1 VQPLPTP
8 TSIYSQA
15 GPSPA
20 LLKELRTPS
29 QKVTPHSRNSS
40 APVEGLGSRNDRR
53 TSRASGSLSAQLGGI
68 SKRRSSTNSQIPI
81 MTSFAAQ
88 PSGLRLRVDGSSGD
102 MDDLDPYSMPRT
114 PRSPPRKMSNFF
126 GWKNS
131 RSPGGDSPSTN
142 FSERSSSLPVSPMP
156 AQEHQNGY
164 PTAPR
169 LAPPAALD
177 VRRANAAA
185 QPGYYVPQTPSLPTP
200 PVSSSHMAELER
212 ELQEISAELANSIK
226 REMEL
231 EDEVERA
238 RSEPPPAVE
247 GSRRTSDYYSDSG
260 AGSVRY
266 PLGDNDGKIEQ
277 LERLRRTAEQEKAQ
291 LKLDMSQR
299 LQDALRQRREI
310 EEKANS
316 LHEHLRSQAKGQED
330 AAKVQE
336 MESAIGE
343 AQRKLS
349 EERQFR
355 ENFQDLVAG
364 MREEIEQYRL
374 ERDNL
379 RDEVVPQLQSRIDGL
394 EHDATNSQTLTYEHT
409 RMQQELQAMKDENQ
423 TLLNARR
430 VQADMQQQQ
439 ARFGSI
445 TEEGVPPIPSSPSI
459 GGLTRSKSFAN
470 RGAGGRTSRSNSASG
485 ERSLSRAE
493 SVKEKTSETREALA
507 QKVKDI
513 ESQRDALHKA
523 LKSLLDRH
531 VYNEKQQAKRLKLLE
546 KERDRFM
553 SLTPRRSAFHTEV
566 KHLKEEVTTL
576 RRRGDEALD
585 QKWRC
590 EKGLGGLK
598 MDLDRANQETAS
610 LRALLQERDIFV
622 PDRPGSRGGSAGPTS
637 SGSLDKAYS
646 ELRTTQ
652 ALSIARIRDME
663 SGNDAGASRTLE
675 LLKQSISDAENE
687 RDRAQVQAEEY
698 RQQAKTLRKS
708 ELEHLTKEKSLA
720 SELYASAQRMDEL
733 ADQVQIQLLSNSQ
746 LRQKLAEAIE
756 RGEKDQKSSSG
767 KISQMQ
773 RKLRELED
781 KLMAAQQHSE
791 ETVNIHEAEAKQIED
806 AHNSQLQRATGALLS
821 PRTPL
826 FAMRSPKLDRTTS
839 GAGISIGEATKTAAL
854 VLRVQELEKA
864 LTDADKE
871 MGEVVSRMNLAQME
885 VAELQSERYG
895 WSRTSSARSLAN
907 TERRDEAMM
916 RTRRLQT
923 EIVDER
929 SKVKQLMS
937 KSA

>member
-1 VQPLPTP
+1 VLPLPTP

-20 LLKELRTPS
+20 LLKELQTTAP
-29 QKVTPHSRNSS
+29 KVIPHSRNSS
-40 APVEGLGSRNDRR
+40 TSTEGLDSRNDRR
-53 TSRASGSLSAQLGGI
+53 TSRTPARLSAQLEGI
-68 SKRRSSTNSQIPI
+68 SKRRSHANGHNPT
-81 MTSFAAQ
+81 MTSFATQ
-88 PSGLRLRVDGSSGD
+88 PSGLRLHIDGTSRHID
-102 MDDLDPYSMPRT
+102 NLDPYSIPRT
-114 PRSPPRKMSNFF
+114 PKSPPRKISNFF

-156 AQEHQNGY
+156 VQEHQNGFSS
-164 PTAPR
+164 APR

-177 VRRANAAA
+177 VRRANAVAHV
-185 QPGYYVPQTPSLPTP
+185 GYYAPATPSLPTP
-200 PVSSSHMAELER
+200 PASSSHMAELER

-238 RSEPPPAVE
+238 RSEPPPPAVE
-247 GSRRTSDYYSDSG
+247 ASRRTSDYYSDSG

-266 PLGDNDGKIEQ
+266 PFGDNDGKIEQ

-299 LQDALRQRREI
+299 LQDALRQRREV
-310 EEKANS
+310 EEKAQS
-316 LHEHLRSQAKGQED
+316 
-330 AAKVQE
+330 VQE
-336 MESAIGE
+336 MESALGE

-355 ENFQDLVAG
+355 ENFQDLVAS

-379 RDEVVPQLQSRIDGL
+379 RDEIVPQLQSRIEGL

-409 RMQQELQAMKDENQ
+409 RMQQELQAMKDENH

-445 TEEGVPPIPSSPSI
+445 TEEGVPPIPGSPI
-459 GGLTRSKSFAN
+459 LGGLARSKSFAN
-470 RGAGGRTSRSNSASG
+470 RGGRTSRSNSASG

-493 SVKEKTSETREALA
+493 SVKDKTFDTREALT

-513 ESQRDALHKA
+513 ETQRDALHKA
-523 LKSLLDRH
+523 LKSMLDRH
-531 VYNEKQQAKRLKLLE
+531 VYNERQQAKRLKKME
-546 KERDRFM
+546 NERDRFM

-598 MDLDRANQETAS
+598 MDLDRADQETAS
-610 LRALLQERDIFV
+610 LRALLQERDIFI
-622 PDRPGSRGGSAGPTS
+622 PDRSGSKGGSAGAAS
-637 SGSLDKAYS
+637 AGSLDKAYS

-663 SGNDAGASRTLE
+663 SGNDAGASRTLD

-708 ELEHLTKEKSLA
+708 ELEHLTKERSLA

-806 AHNSQLQRATGALLS
+806 AHNNQLQRTTGTMLS

-839 GAGISIGEATKTAAL
+839 GVGISIGEATKTGAL
-854 VLRVQELEKA
+854 ELRVQELEKA

-871 MGEVVSRMNLAQME
+871 MGEVVSRMNMAQME

-895 WSRTSSARSLAN
+895 WTRSPSVCQLAN
-907 TERRDEAMM
+907 AEYRDEAMM
-916 RTRRLQT
+916 RTRKLQT
-923 EIVDER
+923 EIADER
-929 SKVKQLMS
+929 SKVQQLMS
-937 KSA
+937 KAA

>member
-1 VQPLPTP
+1 
-8 TSIYSQA
+8 
-15 GPSPA
+15 
-20 LLKELRTPS
+20 
-29 QKVTPHSRNSS
+29 
-40 APVEGLGSRNDRR
+40 
-53 TSRASGSLSAQLGGI
+53 
-68 SKRRSSTNSQIPI
+68 
-81 MTSFAAQ
+81 MTTIATQS
-88 PSGLRLRVDGSSGD
+88 SGLRLRVDGD
-102 MDDLDPYSMPRT
+102 VDDLDPYSVPKT
-114 PRSPPRKMSNFF
+114 PRSPQRKISNFF

-156 AQEHQNGY
+156 AQDQQNGL
-164 PTAPR
+164 AIGPR

-177 VRRANAAA
+177 ISRANAAG
-185 QPGYYVPQTPSLPTP
+185 QGGYFLPGSPSLPTP
-200 PVSSSHMAELER
+200 PVTSSHMAELER
-212 ELQEISAELANSIK
+212 ELQEISAELASSIK

-247 GSRRTSDYYSDSG
+247 ASRRTSDYYSDSG

-266 PLGDNDGKIEQ
+266 PFGDNDGKIEQ

-310 EEKANS
+310 EERAQS
-316 LHEHLRSQAKGQED
+316 LHAHLKTQARGQDDGDRVREL
-330 AAKVQE
+330 
-336 MESAIGE
+336 ESTLGDL
-343 AQRKLS
+343 QRKLS

-355 ENFQDLVAG
+355 ENFQDLVGG

-379 RDEVVPQLQSRIDGL
+379 RDEVVPQLQARIDGL
-394 EHDATNSQTLTYEHT
+394 ETDATNAQSLTYEHT
-409 RMQQELQAMKDENQ
+409 RMQQELQAVRDENQ
-423 TLLNARR
+423 TLLSARR
-430 VQADMQQQQ
+430 MQLDMQQQQ

-445 TEEGVPPIPSSPSI
+445 SEEGVASPTIPPIPQSPSL
-459 GGLTRSKSFAN
+459 GGLSRSKSFAS
-470 RGAGGRTSRSNSASG
+470 RGGRTSRSNSASG
-485 ERSLSRAE
+485 ERLISRAD
-493 SVKEKTSETREALA
+493 SVKEKVYESREALT

-513 ESQRDALHKA
+513 ETQRDALHKA

-531 VYNEKQQAKRLKLLE
+531 VHNEKQQTKRLRQLE
-546 KERDRFM
+546 KERDNFM
-553 SLTPRRSAFHTEV
+553 SLTPRRTAFHAEV
-566 KHLKEEVTTL
+566 KNLKEEVLTL
-576 RRRGDEALD
+576 RRRGDDALD

-598 MDLDRANQETAS
+598 MDLDRAQQETAS
-610 LRALLQERDIFV
+610 LRALLQERDIFI
-622 PDRPGSRGGSAGPTS
+622 PERSGSSGGVAS

-663 SGNDAGASRTLE
+663 SGDGSFSPEASRTLE
-675 LLKQSISDAENE
+675 LLKQSISNAENE
-687 RDRAQVQAEEY
+687 RDRAQVQAEEF

-708 ELEHLTKEKSLA
+708 ELEHLTKEQSLA

-756 RGEKDQKSSSG
+756 RGEQDQQSSSG

-781 KLMAAQQHSE
+781 KLMVAQQHSE
-791 ETVNIHEAEAKQIED
+791 ETVNIHEAEAKQMED
-806 AHNSQLQRATGALLS
+806 ANNSQLQRTTGSLY
-821 PRTPL
+821 
-826 FAMRSPKLDRTTS
+826 SPKTS
-839 GAGISIGEATKTAAL
+839 LFTLKTPKLGHTSSGVGISIAEATKTSAL
-854 VLRVQELEKA
+854 ELRVQQLEKA

-871 MGEVVSRMNLAQME
+871 MGEVVSRMNMAQME

-895 WSRTSSARSLAN
+895 PLSISCVPFN
-907 TERRDEAMM
+907 Y
-916 RTRRLQT
+916 
-923 EIVDER
+923 
-929 SKVKQLMS
+929 
-937 KSA
+937 